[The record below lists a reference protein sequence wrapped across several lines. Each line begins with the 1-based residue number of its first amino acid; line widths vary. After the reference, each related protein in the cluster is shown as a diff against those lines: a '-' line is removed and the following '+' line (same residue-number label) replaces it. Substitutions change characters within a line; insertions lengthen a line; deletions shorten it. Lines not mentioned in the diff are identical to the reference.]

1 MADPRTDLVE
11 FRNLVKSMRDAQ
23 NDYFSAVKLKTD
35 TYAKLKVAR
44 KLEKQVDG
52 ICTSIILDKKELE
65 QSTLFEP
72 INYSLIVKK
81 GLVDPRDLVKLY
93 GKEVELEYL
102 TKDGLQW
109 LPTKGRVNAV
119 TVRHA
124 ELERLRNLK
133 VSNELAEL
141 IVEGGVHGN

>member
-1 MADPRTDLVE
+1 MADARTDLFE

-23 NDYFSAVKLKTD
+23 NDYFSAVKLKTN
-35 TYAKLKVAR
+35 TYEKLKIAR

-52 ICTSIILDKKELE
+52 VCTSILLDKKELE
-65 QSTLFEP
+65 QSTLFESV
-72 INYSLIVKK
+72 NYSLIVKK

-133 VSNELAEL
+133 VSEELAEL
-141 IVEGGVHGN
+141 IEEGGSHA

>member
-1 MADPRTDLVE
+1 MADARTDLFE

-23 NDYFSAVKLKTD
+23 NDYFSAVKLKTN
-35 TYAKLKVAR
+35 TYEKLKIAR

-52 ICTSIILDKKELE
+52 VCTSILLDKKELE

-72 INYSLIVKK
+72 VNYSLIVKK

-133 VSNELAEL
+133 VSEELAEL
-141 IVEGGVHGN
+141 IEEGGSHA